1 MNEGHRLGRQVHNGD
16 KLNQARGCKRSQQA
30 TSLKA
35 RRLQTILLCQKIKHH
50 LSEGVFYLR
59 QKIRIVWLGI
69 GGMCR
74 SDRLSEFPQVV
85 KRFAVGHHCI
95 WCVAR
100 HALKKQTAYHFS
112 RATTWATSSHAA
124 VSLLSPTA
132 LRQLCSNRSSRH
144 QLRSRLPRLLL
155 LLLAPCLLAWQ
166 VLHPRWISTAWPI
179 AFG

>member
-1 MNEGHRLGRQVHNGD
+1 MDGGCWVNEGHRLGRQVHNGD

-85 KRFAVGHHCI
+85 KRFAVGHDCI

-100 HALKKQTAYHFS
+100 HALIHANCISIFS
-112 RATTWATSSHAA
+112 RNNMGDKLTCCIF
-124 VSLLSPTA
+124 SLLTA
-132 LRQLCSNRSSRH
+132 LRQLCSNRTWRRH
-144 QLRSRLPRLLL
+144 LRLRLP
-155 LLLAPCLLAWQ
+155 
-166 VLHPRWISTAWPI
+166 
-179 AFG
+179 